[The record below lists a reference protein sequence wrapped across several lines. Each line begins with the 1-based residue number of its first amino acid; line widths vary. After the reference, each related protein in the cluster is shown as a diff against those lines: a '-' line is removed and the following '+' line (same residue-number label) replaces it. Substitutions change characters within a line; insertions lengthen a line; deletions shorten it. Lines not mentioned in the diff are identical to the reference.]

1 MPLSEPDRKTC
12 HECSSR
18 RLCLIGRQ
26 GEATRVPWPALVQEH
41 RFRKGDL
48 LQTQGETADS
58 ISVIKVG
65 TALLQRVGPDEVAR
79 PVAMAGC
86 GQALGTGA
94 VLGTAERLTW
104 VAVQEGRLCRIPAAA
119 LVRSGGLD
127 AEFLQALLQEEAQAQ
142 ARLADWSGLLHLRGV
157 PAQLASA
164 LLQLSQLQRSTLV
177 RLPTHTVLASLLAT
191 TRETIARSL
200 TQLAQQGAV
209 VRHDRWHCAIVRA
222 PLVAL
227 LANQATRAENL
238 PPAPARRPAP
248 ARDGGKPAAWRV
260 ALAAPAARPPPCR
273 HWGRDAS
280 TRRTGAAPM
289 ASAPR
294 HGTGREPSSAL
305 RRQAPAARP

>member
-26 GEATRVPWPALVQEH
+26 GDATRAPWPALVQEH
-41 RFRKGDL
+41 RFRKGDV
-48 LQTQGETADS
+48 LQNQGETAES
-58 ISVIKVG
+58 ISVLKVG
-65 TALLQRVGPDEVAR
+65 TALLQRTGPDAVAR

-94 VLGTAERLTW
+94 VLGTPERLTW

-119 LVRSGGLD
+119 LVHSGGLD
-127 AEFLQALLQEEAQAQ
+127 SEFLQALLQEEAQAQ
-142 ARLADWSGLLHLRGV
+142 ERLADWSGLLHLRGV

-209 VRHDRWHCAIVRA
+209 IRHDRWHCAIVRA

-227 LANQATRAENL
+227 LANQAARAEAQ
-238 PPAPARRPAP
+238 PP
-248 ARDGGKPAAWRV
+248 
-260 ALAAPAARPPPCR
+260 
-273 HWGRDAS
+273 
-280 TRRTGAAPM
+280 
-289 ASAPR
+289 
-294 HGTGREPSSAL
+294 
-305 RRQAPAARP
+305 

>member
-1 MPLSEPDRKTC
+1 MSISDASDPDRQNC

-18 RLCLIGRQ
+18 HQCLIGRQ
-26 GEATRVPWPALVQEH
+26 SDAARVPWHALVQEH
-41 RFRKGDL
+41 RFRKGDV
-48 LQTQGETADS
+48 LQLQGETAES
-58 ISVIKVG
+58 LSVLKVG
-65 TALLQRVGPDEVAR
+65 TALVQRTGPDQVAR

-86 GQALGTGA
+86 GQALGTGS

-104 VAVQEGRLCRIPAAA
+104 VAVQEGRLCRLPAAA

-127 AEFLQALLQEEAQAQ
+127 SEFLQALLHEEAQAQ
-142 ARLADWSGLLHLRGV
+142 SRLADWSGLLHLRGV

-227 LANQATRAENL
+227 LASQAARAEDTPPAPSPVRRTTPSARDAARPASWRVARTAPATRA
-238 PPAPARRPAP
+238 PAPQ
-248 ARDGGKPAAWRV
+248 
-260 ALAAPAARPPPCR
+260 AL
-273 HWGRDAS
+273 GV
-280 TRRTGAAPM
+280 
-289 ASAPR
+289 
-294 HGTGREPSSAL
+294 
-305 RRQAPAARP
+305 

>member
-1 MPLSEPDRKTC
+1 MSLSDASDTDRQNC

-18 RLCLIGRQ
+18 HQCLIGRQ
-26 GEATRVPWPALVQEH
+26 SDAARVSWPTLVQEH
-41 RFRKGDL
+41 RFRKGDV
-48 LQTQGETADS
+48 LQLQGETADS
-58 ISVIKVG
+58 LSVLKVG
-65 TALLQRVGPDEVAR
+65 TALLHRTGPDQVAR

-104 VAVQEGRLCRIPAAA
+104 VAVQEGRLCRLPAAA

-127 AEFLQALLQEEAQAQ
+127 SEFLQALLHEEAQAQ
-142 ARLADWSGLLHLRGV
+142 SRLADWSGLLHLRGV

-227 LANQATRAENL
+227 LASQAVRAEDP
-238 PPAPARRPAP
+238 PPAPSPVRRTTPSARDTARPAS
-248 ARDGGKPAAWRV
+248 WRV
-260 ALAAPAARPPPCR
+260 ARTAPA
-273 HWGRDAS
+273 
-280 TRRTGAAPM
+280 T
-289 ASAPR
+289 
-294 HGTGREPSSAL
+294 
-305 RRQAPAARP
+305 

>member
-1 MPLSEPDRKTC
+1 MSLSDASDTDRQNC

-18 RLCLIGRQ
+18 HQCLIGRQ
-26 GEATRVPWPALVQEH
+26 SDAARVSWPTLVQEH
-41 RFRKGDL
+41 RFRKGDV
-48 LQTQGETADS
+48 LQLQGETADS
-58 ISVIKVG
+58 LSVLKVG
-65 TALLQRVGPDEVAR
+65 TALLQRTGPDQVAR

-104 VAVQEGRLCRIPAAA
+104 VAVQEGRLCRLPAAA

-127 AEFLQALLQEEAQAQ
+127 SEFLQALLHEEAQAQ
-142 ARLADWSGLLHLRGV
+142 SRLADWSGLLHLRGV

-227 LANQATRAENL
+227 LASQAVRAEDPPPPPSPVRRTTPSARDTARPASWRVARTAPATRA
-238 PPAPARRPAP
+238 
-248 ARDGGKPAAWRV
+248 
-260 ALAAPAARPPPCR
+260 AAPQ
-273 HWGRDAS
+273 
-280 TRRTGAAPM
+280 
-289 ASAPR
+289 
-294 HGTGREPSSAL
+294 AL
-305 RRQAPAARP
+305 GV

>member
-1 MPLSEPDRKTC
+1 MSLSDASDTDRQNC

-18 RLCLIGRQ
+18 HQCLIGRQ
-26 GEATRVPWPALVQEH
+26 SDAARVSWPTLVQEH
-41 RFRKGDL
+41 RFRKGDV
-48 LQTQGETADS
+48 LQLQGETADAL
-58 ISVIKVG
+58 SVLKVG
-65 TALLQRVGPDEVAR
+65 TALLQRTGPDQVAR

-104 VAVQEGRLCRIPAAA
+104 VAVQEGRLCRLPAAA

-127 AEFLQALLQEEAQAQ
+127 SEFLQALLHEEAQAQ
-142 ARLADWSGLLHLRGV
+142 SRLADWSGLLHLRGV

-227 LANQATRAENL
+227 LASQAVRAEDPPPAPSPVRRTTPPARDTARPASWRVGRTAPATRA
-238 PPAPARRPAP
+238 
-248 ARDGGKPAAWRV
+248 
-260 ALAAPAARPPPCR
+260 AAPQ
-273 HWGRDAS
+273 
-280 TRRTGAAPM
+280 
-289 ASAPR
+289 
-294 HGTGREPSSAL
+294 AL
-305 RRQAPAARP
+305 GV

>member
-1 MPLSEPDRKTC
+1 MPISEADRQNC

-18 RLCLIGRQ
+18 HQCLIGRQ
-26 GEATRVPWPALVQEH
+26 IDAARASWPALVQEH
-41 RFRKGDL
+41 RFRKGDV
-48 LQTQGETADS
+48 LQLQGETAVS
-58 ISVIKVG
+58 LSVLKVG
-65 TALLQRVGPDEVAR
+65 TALQQRTGPDQVAR

-86 GQALGTGA
+86 GQAFGTGS

-104 VAVQEGRLCRIPAAA
+104 VAVQEGRLCRLPAAA

-127 AEFLQALLQEEAQAQ
+127 SEFLQALLHEEAQAQ
-142 ARLADWSGLLHLRGV
+142 SRLADWSGLLHLRGV

-227 LANQATRAENL
+227 LASQAARAEDA
-238 PPAPARRPAP
+238 PPAPAPGRRATPS
-248 ARDGGKPAAWRV
+248 ARDTARPSSWRV
-260 ALAAPAARPPPCR
+260 ARATPA
-273 HWGRDAS
+273 
-280 TRRTGAAPM
+280 TRATVPQ
-289 ASAPR
+289 
-294 HGTGREPSSAL
+294 AL
-305 RRQAPAARP
+305 GV

>member
-1 MPLSEPDRKTC
+1 MSLSDASETDRQNC

-18 RLCLIGRQ
+18 HQCLIGRQ
-26 GEATRVPWPALVQEH
+26 SDAARVSWPTLVQEH
-41 RFRKGDL
+41 RFRKGDV
-48 LQTQGETADS
+48 LQLQGETADS
-58 ISVIKVG
+58 LSVLKVG
-65 TALLQRVGPDEVAR
+65 TALLHRTGPDQVAR

-104 VAVQEGRLCRIPAAA
+104 VAVQEGRLCRLPAAA

-127 AEFLQALLQEEAQAQ
+127 SEFLQALLHEEAQAQ
-142 ARLADWSGLLHLRGV
+142 SRLADWSGLLHLRGV

-227 LANQATRAENL
+227 LASQAVRAEDTPPPPSPVRRTTPSARDTARPASWRVARTAPATRA
-238 PPAPARRPAP
+238 
-248 ARDGGKPAAWRV
+248 
-260 ALAAPAARPPPCR
+260 AAPQ
-273 HWGRDAS
+273 
-280 TRRTGAAPM
+280 
-289 ASAPR
+289 
-294 HGTGREPSSAL
+294 AL
-305 RRQAPAARP
+305 GV

>member
-1 MPLSEPDRKTC
+1 MSLSDASETDRQNC

-18 RLCLIGRQ
+18 HQCLIGRQ
-26 GEATRVPWPALVQEH
+26 SDAARVSWPTLVQEH
-41 RFRKGDL
+41 RFRKGDV
-48 LQTQGETADS
+48 LQIQGETADS
-58 ISVIKVG
+58 LSVLKVG
-65 TALLQRVGPDEVAR
+65 TALLQRTGPDQVAR

-104 VAVQEGRLCRIPAAA
+104 VAVQEGRLCRLPAAA

-127 AEFLQALLQEEAQAQ
+127 SEFLQALLHEEAQAQ
-142 ARLADWSGLLHLRGV
+142 SRLADWSGLLHLRGV

-227 LANQATRAENL
+227 LASQAVRSEDQPSPPSPVRRTTPSARDTARPASWRVARTAPATRA
-238 PPAPARRPAP
+238 
-248 ARDGGKPAAWRV
+248 
-260 ALAAPAARPPPCR
+260 AAPQ
-273 HWGRDAS
+273 
-280 TRRTGAAPM
+280 
-289 ASAPR
+289 
-294 HGTGREPSSAL
+294 AL
-305 RRQAPAARP
+305 GV